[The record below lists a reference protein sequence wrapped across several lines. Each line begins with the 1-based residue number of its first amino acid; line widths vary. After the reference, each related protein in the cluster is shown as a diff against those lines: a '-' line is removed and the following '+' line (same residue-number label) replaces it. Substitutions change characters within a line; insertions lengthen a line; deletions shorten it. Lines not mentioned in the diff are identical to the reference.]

1 MEQILEKI
9 KTLQKG
15 LSGIESKLD
24 LEKKK
29 KQLRELTAESVKSD
43 FWQNMVS
50 ATKTMEKIAT
60 TKALLETIEDLKS
73 RLSSSLEIANLP
85 DKDAIDL
92 AQELKDETR
101 KIEKEISNLEL
112 QTFLSGK
119 YDEANAI
126 LSVHS
131 GQGGTEAM
139 DWAEM
144 VLRMYL
150 RYAEKKHWKV
160 ALLAESKGEEAGIK
174 SADIEISGSYV
185 YGYLKHEAGTHRL
198 VRQSPFNADKLRQT
212 SFALVEV
219 LPVVTHQK
227 EAVISNDDLE
237 VGTFRSSGPGGQNV
251 QKVETAVRILHKPT
265 GIVVSTQSERSQ
277 AQNKENALKLLRSKL
292 FKIEEEKRK
301 EEEKKLKG
309 NYKTASWGN
318 QIRNYV
324 LHPYKLVK
332 DLRTGVERKDPQA
345 ILDGDLDEFI
355 EAEIGLDS
363 K

>member
-1 MEQILEKI
+1 M
-9 KTLQKG
+9 
-15 LSGIESKLD
+15 
-24 LEKKK
+24 EKKK
-29 KQLRELTAESVKSD
+29 KQLRELTAESVKSE

-251 QKVETAVRILHKPT
+251 QKVETAVRIRHKPK
-265 GIVVSTQSERSQ
+265 GMEVYTQSERNQ
-277 AQNKENALKLLRSKL
+277 AQN
-292 FKIEEEKRK
+292 
-301 EEEKKLKG
+301 
-309 NYKTASWGN
+309 T
-318 QIRNYV
+318 
-324 LHPYKLVK
+324 
-332 DLRTGVERKDPQA
+332 
-345 ILDGDLDEFI
+345 
-355 EAEIGLDS
+355 
-363 K
+363 